1 MSEKTINNGSN
12 DSATN
17 SGVKAAI
24 GIITQGP
31 DETFKDFLNK
41 VAKRTD
47 ATIALEN
54 ASRKKTRSGR

>member
-1 MSEKTINNGSN
+1 MSEKTTNNGSN

-31 DETFKDFLNK
+31 DEPFKDFLNR
-41 VAKRTD
+41 VAQHTD
-47 ATIALEN
+47 ATIALDDKL
-54 ASRKKTRSGR
+54 KKTRSGR